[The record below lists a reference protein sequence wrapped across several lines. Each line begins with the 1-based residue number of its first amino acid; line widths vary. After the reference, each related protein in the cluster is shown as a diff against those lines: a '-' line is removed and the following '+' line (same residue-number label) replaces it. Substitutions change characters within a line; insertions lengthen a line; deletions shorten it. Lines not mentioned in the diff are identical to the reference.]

1 MNGSLNDLEQMKNI
15 DLRTVDPNTLV
26 DINDVEINPKLPV
39 EEKMTEYL
47 RQIKNPYCYKCGD
60 YVIKVGFTDTER
72 TIEDCFED
80 YLSTLE

>member
-1 MNGSLNDLEQMKNI
+1 MSDVFGELEQMKNI

-80 YLSTLE
+80 YLSTLK